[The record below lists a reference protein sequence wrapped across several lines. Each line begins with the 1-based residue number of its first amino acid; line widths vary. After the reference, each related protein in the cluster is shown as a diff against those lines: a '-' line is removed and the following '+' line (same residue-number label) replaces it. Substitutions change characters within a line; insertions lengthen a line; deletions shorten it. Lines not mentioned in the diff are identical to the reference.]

1 MFAITMAESHAAN
14 YNCGGIGMNTNDIKF
29 DDKGLIPVIVQDA
42 ENGQVLMLAYANK
55 ESIEKTIESK
65 NAHFWSRSR
74 DRLWKKGE
82 ESGNYQEIKDILLDC
97 DKDTVLL
104 LVNQKGVAC
113 HTGKRTCFFNSLDN
127 EDRGAPSFGETRS
140 AKTLDDIYEVIDD
153 RRRNPREDSY
163 VGKLF
168 KKGIDEILKKVGEEA
183 AETIIAAK
191 SGEREELIYETTDLL
206 FHTLICLAQFGITP
220 EDIYNEFGRR
230 FGKKKEE
237 YRKTD

>member
-1 MFAITMAESHAAN
+1 
-14 YNCGGIGMNTNDIKF
+14 MNIDDVNF

-55 ESIEKTIESK
+55 ESIKKTIELKST
-65 NAHFWSRSR
+65 HFWSRSR
-74 DRLWKKGE
+74 EMLWKKGE
-82 ESGNYQEIKDILLDC
+82 ESGNYQEVKDVLLDC

-113 HTGKRTCFFNSLDN
+113 HTGMRSCFFNTLEN
-127 EDRGAPSFGETRS
+127 EDRSAPSFGKPR
-140 AKTLDDIYEVIDD
+140 ADKTLSEIYQVIDD
-153 RRRNPREDSY
+153 RKRNPRKDSY
-163 VGKLF
+163 VSKLL
-168 KKGIDEILKKVGEEA
+168 KKGIDAILKKVGEEA

-191 SGEREELIYETTDLL
+191 SGKREELIYETTDLL

-237 YRKTD
+237 YRNLE